1 MAAPREETHQYGQK
15 LSGHTNSG
23 TDPKLLARLH
33 KGLGTIRQKKAPLG
47 SGAYVGASLLAMV
60 VNDYAYL
67 LVTRGALEFIASE
80 RAPTFFQASCACALN
95 GLSGN
100 SGAWG
105 SALTDLRHAPS
116 HSA

>member
-15 LSGHTNSG
+15 LSRHTNSG

-47 SGAYVGASLLAMV
+47 SGAFLH
-60 VNDYAYL
+60 
-67 LVTRGALEFIASE
+67 
-80 RAPTFFQASCACALN
+80 QASCACTLN